1 MDLLLFY
8 KVISKATSMFWGY
21 SSTLMFWC
29 QLTMSKHLTDYD
41 LSDISNK
48 VQILGLILAGKCL
61 PMSYTDG
68 MDLAVG
74 SLSLF
79 C

>member
-1 MDLLLFY
+1 
-8 KVISKATSMFWGY
+8 MFWGY
-21 SSTLMFWC
+21 SSILMFWC

-41 LSDISNK
+41 LIDISNK
-48 VQILGLILAGKCL
+48 VQILGLILAGKYL

-68 MDLAVG
+68 VDLAVG